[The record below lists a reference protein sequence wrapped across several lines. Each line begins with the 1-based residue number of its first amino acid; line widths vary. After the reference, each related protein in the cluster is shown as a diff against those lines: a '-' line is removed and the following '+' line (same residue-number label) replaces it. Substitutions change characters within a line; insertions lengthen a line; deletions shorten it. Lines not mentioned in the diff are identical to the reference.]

1 MAGAHQKSRFLL
13 SQFRVPD
20 DADFL
25 SGSDMIFSFS
35 ARTAQSIRVE
45 LCNSNKSFALFNVIF
60 RLYSIDFCAN
70 IC

>member
-45 LCNSNKSFALFNVIF
+45 LCNFQ
-60 RLYSIDFCAN
+60 
-70 IC
+70 

>member
-1 MAGAHQKSRFLL
+1 MCYASGTHQKSRFLL
-13 SQFRVPD
+13 SQFRIPD

-45 LCNSNKSFALFNVIF
+45 LCNLQ
-60 RLYSIDFCAN
+60 
-70 IC
+70 

>member
-1 MAGAHQKSRFLL
+1 SYPLSCDFWKEMCYASGTHQKSRFLL
-13 SQFRVPD
+13 SQFRIPD

-45 LCNSNKSFALFNVIF
+45 LCNFQ
-60 RLYSIDFCAN
+60 
-70 IC
+70 